1 MSKIDVDEEISIK
14 ISIEDR
20 SYPLRIES
28 SQKQLILEAAKTI
41 NEKSKFYRENFS
53 VKDLQDCL
61 AMVAL
66 EFATT
71 QASDLPENMGEKNE
85 LNRKI
90 QDIQSLLIEALS

>member
-1 MSKIDVDEEISIK
+1 MEEEISIK
-14 ISIEDR
+14 INIEDR
-20 SYPLRIES
+20 SYPLRVSVAE
-28 SQKQLILEAAKTI
+28 KNMILQAARTI

-66 EFATT
+66 EFATSKSSNVYEEIDG
-71 QASDLPENMGEKNE
+71 QKEVEE
-85 LNRKI
+85 KI